1 MWQIWHGVVELL
13 NRSQQN
19 IVTDLMGHL
28 VKEGDDVLV
37 DHGAADSRVRVQ
49 VPLVGLNRHSAV
61 PDWPLVLVAGNLDGF
76 ILGS

>member
-1 MWQIWHGVVELL
+1 
-13 NRSQQN
+13 
-19 IVTDLMGHL
+19 MGHL

-49 VPLVGLNRHSAV
+49 VPLIGLNRHSAV